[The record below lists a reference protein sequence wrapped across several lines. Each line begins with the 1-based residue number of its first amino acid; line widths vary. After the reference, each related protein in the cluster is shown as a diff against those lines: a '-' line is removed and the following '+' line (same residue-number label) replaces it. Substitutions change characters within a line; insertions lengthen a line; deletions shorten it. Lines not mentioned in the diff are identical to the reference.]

1 MDRLFISCS
10 TSYQVICSRPV
21 FSVVPVEAQ
30 TFATGQKLE
39 DALLTPPADFVAMV
53 CHGHLGPK
61 HSGKEHLKTSC
72 QALAQFQ
79 LFGLPMEQFL
89 QHLNVITISQ
99 GFSFYNKLEKWC
111 LTLLLKTVIFKVFE
125 PESDAAEVISPP
137 ASDKYNPEKNVGS
150 FFPVVLLKHN
160 EAILP
165 LQESL
170 QETSPQALHHWIYPA
185 WTLSQHRRQKAHASP
200 FWQQLRC

>member
-1 MDRLFISCS
+1 MGRLFISCS

-61 HSGKEHLKTSC
+61 HSGKEQLKTSC

-79 LFGLPMEQFL
+79 LLGLPMEQFL

-99 GFSFYNKLEKWC
+99 DITRLFILQ
-111 LTLLLKTVIFKVFE
+111 
-125 PESDAAEVISPP
+125 
-137 ASDKYNPEKNVGS
+137 VGE
-150 FFPVVLLKHN
+150 VVLDIAAQN
-160 EAILP
+160 SNI
-165 LQESL
+165 QS
-170 QETSPQALHHWIYPA
+170 I
-185 WTLSQHRRQKAHASP
+185 
-200 FWQQLRC
+200 

>member
-1 MDRLFISCS
+1 M
-10 TSYQVICSRPV
+10 

-39 DALLTPPADFVAMV
+39 DALLTPPADLVAMV

-79 LFGLPMEQFL
+79 LLGLPMEQFL

-99 GFSFYNKLEKWC
+99 DITRLFILQAGE
-111 LTLLLKTVIFKVFE
+111 
-125 PESDAAEVISPP
+125 
-137 ASDKYNPEKNVGS
+137 
-150 FFPVVLLKHN
+150 VVLDIAAQN
-160 EAILP
+160 SNI
-165 LQESL
+165 QS
-170 QETSPQALHHWIYPA
+170 I
-185 WTLSQHRRQKAHASP
+185 
-200 FWQQLRC
+200 